1 MGRLVLTR
9 RPNQGILIDDKT
21 TVTIISCS
29 RGKVRLGIDAP
40 PNVHVIRDDAHN
52 DAPAHEAESVPQA

>member
-52 DAPAHEAESVPQA
+52 DAPDHEDESVTQA

>member
-9 RPNQGILIDDKT
+9 RPNQAILIDDKT

-40 PNVHVIRDDAHN
+40 PSVHVIRDDAHN
-52 DAPAHEAESVPQA
+52 DTPDHEDESVKQA

>member
-9 RPNQGILIDDKT
+9 RPNQAILIDNKT

-40 PNVHVIRDDAHN
+40 SSVHVVRDDAHKG
-52 DAPAHEAESVPQA
+52 APDHEDKSVKQA